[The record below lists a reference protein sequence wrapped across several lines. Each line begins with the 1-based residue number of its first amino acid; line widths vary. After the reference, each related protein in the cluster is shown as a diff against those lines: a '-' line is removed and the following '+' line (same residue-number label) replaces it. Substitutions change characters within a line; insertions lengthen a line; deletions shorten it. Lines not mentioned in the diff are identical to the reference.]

1 MTERAAQCVEH
12 INVRLSRAGLQFNCE
27 GDSGLGGG
35 GVQTCETDEALR
47 VRESGALSDMV
58 EQVSRVYGSSD
69 KQGGALAYSRQGG
82 RQGRWAMCRSSLQ
95 MLLQSPVN

>member
-1 MTERAAQCVEH
+1 MSDYQ
-12 INVRLSRAGLQFNCE
+12 VRGCSSTAKGIQ
-27 GDSGLGGG
+27 GWGGG

-95 MLLQSPVN
+95 MLLQSAVN